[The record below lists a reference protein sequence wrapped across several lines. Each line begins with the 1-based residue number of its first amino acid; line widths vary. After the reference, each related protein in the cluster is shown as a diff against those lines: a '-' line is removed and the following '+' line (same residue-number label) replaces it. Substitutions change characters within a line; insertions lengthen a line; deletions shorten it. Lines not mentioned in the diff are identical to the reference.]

1 MTLDDIICIGGIMI
15 QGDVRLS
22 VWKGDEET
30 MINEIRG
37 TENLNGEKIK
47 KYLSMEVTYMFASPD
62 GFLHIE
68 LTPKD

>member
-1 MTLDDIICIGGIMI
+1 MTLDDMLCIGGIMI

-30 MINEIRG
+30 MIKEIRG

-47 KYLSMEVTYMFASPD
+47 KYRDMEVTYMFASPD

-68 LTPKD
+68 LRPKD

>member
-1 MTLDDIICIGGIMI
+1 MTLDDMLCIGGIMI

-30 MINEIRG
+30 MIKEIRG
-37 TENLNGEKIK
+37 TESLAAENIK
-47 KYLSMEVTYMFASPD
+47 KYRNMEVQYMFAAPD

-68 LTPKD
+68 LTN

>member
-1 MTLDDIICIGGIMI
+1 MTLDDMLCVGGIMI

-30 MINEIRG
+30 LIKEIRG
-37 TENLNGEKIK
+37 TENLAAEKIK

-68 LTPKD
+68 LTQKD